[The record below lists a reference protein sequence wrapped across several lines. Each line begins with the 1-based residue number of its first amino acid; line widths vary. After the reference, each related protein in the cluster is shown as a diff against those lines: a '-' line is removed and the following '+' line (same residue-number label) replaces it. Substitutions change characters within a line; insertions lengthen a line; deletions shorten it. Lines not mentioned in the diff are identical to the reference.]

1 MRWAKL
7 FATDCKTHFWPQC
20 SHFTAPENTA
30 AFKGYKMAT
39 LARNGLISLH
49 KKCPYSE
56 LFWSAFSRNW
66 TEYGEIQSI
75 SLYSVWMQENADQN
89 NSEYRHFSSSV
100 SQSTSYNNNNKKNI
114 KMKNIHMGYISK
126 QWRSKNHAGITSI
139 TWSNSV

>member
-7 FATDCKTHFWPQC
+7 FGTDCKTHFWPQC
-20 SHFTAPENTA
+20 SHFIAPENIA
-30 AFKGYKMAT
+30 VFKGYKMAT

-75 SLYSVWMQENADQN
+75 SPYSV
-89 NSEYRHFSSSV
+89 
-100 SQSTSYNNNNKKNI
+100 
-114 KMKNIHMGYISK
+114 
-126 QWRSKNHAGITSI
+126 
-139 TWSNSV
+139 